1 MSVSIADENKK
12 PRSGIGLENV
22 KNRLE
27 LYYLNKYFFEA
38 KQEGSTYV
46 VTIKI
51 GDIINEKKV

>member
-1 MSVSIADENKK
+1 MLEIDWNCIIAIN
-12 PRSGIGLENV
+12 I
-22 KNRLE
+22 
-27 LYYLNKYFFEA
+27 FFEA